1 MFRKRKGYTYKKTN
15 GSSSNPLGSTN
26 INATYL
32 VIVES
37 PSKCAKIEHYLG
49 EEYCCIASKGHLR
62 HINGLKSIDTKN
74 SFQPTFSIIEEK
86 QGHLDNMRKMIAN
99 YSTENIILAM
109 DDDREGEA
117 IAWHICD
124 IFDLPIETTKRI
136 VFHEITKPAICKAV
150 ENPSIINMK
159 LVMAQHARQVLDII
173 VGYKISPYL
182 WKYLYNNKSNSL
194 SAGRCQTPA
203 LRLVYENNMDANV
216 EPVKSYHVQG
226 SFFSTDMCF
235 KLSKTFDTDDQVLDF
250 MEKTK
255 VHNHLLTIASVRSI
269 TKAPPLPFN
278 TSRLL
283 QAASNTLHYSPK
295 DTMELCQ
302 KLYQSGYI
310 TYMRTD
316 SSQYAKLFLDHA
328 SAYIKSEWGEQY
340 VGDLTKIVS
349 KDETNPHE
357 AIRATQIAIRTIQ
370 SIDDSRLETMYKFI
384 WRNTVES
391 IMPTATFNASD
402 INITAANNLLFQ
414 HTIEIP
420 TFLGW
425 KIVQNKANT
434 ITDDQSNPAAQL
446 MHIKMVEA
454 NRKPISY
461 NNISADIH
469 MKKSHCYYTEASL
482 IKKLED
488 MGIGRP
494 STFASIVDTIQ
505 TRGYVN
511 RMDIVGKTAHCNSYQ
526 MEKNEI
532 TIDQVERVFGAEKQ
546 KLVLQPVG
554 TLACEFLLKYFND
567 LFEYEYTKKMESELD
582 DISNGTCINWEQICK
597 KCVAQIKSYTSYLTG
612 LSKQTFPLENGY
624 VYIFEKYG
632 PAIKHTLDDGSVEY
646 IPAKKNMNIDLD
658 KLKNKEYTLDDLI
671 EISTISLGLYE
682 SHEVILKNGR
692 YGLYVEYNNKRESLK
707 SIDKQIDLITLDD
720 VRPILSSILNPIN
733 EQKQDLR
740 TLNEYMSVRH
750 GKYGAYVYY
759 KRPEMKKPQFLNVK
773 KCPHGYLNCE
783 VSVLVEWLCNTY
795 NIKL

>member
-1 MFRKRKGYTYKKTN
+1 MFKKRKEYVSKKSS
-15 GSSSNPLGSTN
+15 GSSSNPPGSTN

-62 HINGLKSIDTKN
+62 HINGLKSIDMKN
-74 SFQPTFSIIEEK
+74 SFIPTFSNIEEK

-99 YSTENIILAM
+99 YSTDNIILAT

-124 IFDLPIETTKRI
+124 IFNLPVETTKRI
-136 VFHEITKPAICKAV
+136 VFHEITKPAIRKAV
-150 ENPSIINMK
+150 ESPSIINMK

-203 LRLVYENNMDANV
+203 LKLVYENNLHANI
-216 EPVKSYHVQG
+216 EPIRSYHVHG
-226 SFFSTDMCF
+226 SFFSTNICF
-235 KLSKTFDTDDQVLDF
+235 KLSKSFDNDEQVLNF
-250 MEKTK
+250 MEQTKT
-255 VHNHLLTIASVRSI
+255 HDHMLTIASVRSI
-269 TKAPPLPFN
+269 SKAPPMPFN

-295 DTMELCQ
+295 DTMDICQ

-316 SSQYAKLFLDHA
+316 SSQYAKTFLDQA
-328 SAYIKSEWGEQY
+328 SSYIKSEWGEQY
-340 VGDLTKIVS
+340 IGDLTKIES

-357 AIRATQIAIRTIQ
+357 AIRVTQVAVRAIQ
-370 SIDDSRLETMYKFI
+370 HADDSRIETMYKFI

-391 IMPTATFNASD
+391 IMPPAMYNVSD
-402 INITAANNLLFQ
+402 VIITAVNKLYFQ

-420 TFLGW
+420 TFFGW
-425 KIVQNKANT
+425 KIVQNKAT
-434 ITDDQSNPAAQL
+434 TLTDDQSNPAAQL

-454 NRKPISY
+454 SCKPIPY

-469 MKKSHCYYTEASL
+469 MQKSHSYYTEASL
-482 IKKLED
+482 IKKLEE

-505 TRGYVN
+505 TRGYVS
-511 RMDIVGKTAHCNSYQ
+511 RVDLLGKMTQCNSYH
-526 MEKNEI
+526 MEKKEMMI
-532 TIDQVERVFGAEKQ
+532 HIVDRIFGAEKQ
-546 KLVLQPVG
+546 KLVLQPIG
-554 TLACEFLLKYFND
+554 TLACEFLLKYFSG
-567 LFEYEYTKKMESELD
+567 LFEYEYTKNMESDLD
-582 DISNGTCINWEQICK
+582 DISNGTCTDWSIICK
-597 KCVAQIKSYTSYLTG
+597 KCVSEIKSYAGYLTG
-612 LSKQTFPLENGY
+612 LSKQTFPIEDGY

-646 IPAKKNMNIDLD
+646 IPAKKNMNLDLE
-658 KLKNKEYTLDDLI
+658 KLKNNEYGLDDLI
-671 EISTISLGLYE
+671 EVSTISLGLYE

-692 YGLYVEYNNKRESLK
+692 YGLYVEYNDKRESIKL
-707 SIDKQIDLITLDD
+707 IDKPIELITIDD
-720 VRPILSSILNPIN
+720 VRPVLSTILNPIKD
-733 EQKQDLR
+733 EKTDLR
-740 TLNEYMSVRH
+740 KLNEHMSVRH

-783 VSVLVEWLCNTY
+783 INILVEWLCNTY